1 MLSVFRVS
9 LGLAAPSFVF
19 DCCWA
24 IALFGNKFLLIQK
37 KKNKIL
43 GSSVETIECA
53 KRTMEYH
60 YLLLLMFALE
70 NAFLRVYIGMMDDY

>member
-1 MLSVFRVS
+1 MS
-9 LGLAAPSFVF
+9 
-19 DCCWA
+19 
-24 IALFGNKFLLIQK
+24 N
-37 KKNKIL
+37 NKIL

-70 NAFLRVYIGMMDDY
+70 NAFLRVYIGMMDDYGQCPLVIEHIAWLLLLGK